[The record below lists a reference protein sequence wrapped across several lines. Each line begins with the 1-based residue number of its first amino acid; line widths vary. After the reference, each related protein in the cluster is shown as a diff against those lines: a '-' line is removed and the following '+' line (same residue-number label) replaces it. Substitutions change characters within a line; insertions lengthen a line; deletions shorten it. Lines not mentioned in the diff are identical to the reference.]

1 MNALVTGGGGFLGRA
16 IVEQLLARGDRVETL
31 SRGRYPELEAL
42 GVRCHQ
48 ADLAD
53 AEAVRAA
60 CAGQDT
66 VFHVA
71 ARVGQDGTRQQFW
84 EANVTGTE
92 HVIDACRAQGV
103 ARLVFTSSP
112 SVIFDGKDHR
122 GVDESYPY
130 PRHHLSRYGETKA
143 EAERRVL
150 AACDSRL
157 FTTALRP
164 HIVFGPRD
172 TSLLP
177 RLVERAKKGQ
187 LVRIGDGSNMI
198 DVCYVDNAAEAHLAA
213 AASPAA
219 AGKAYFI
226 TQGEPLRLW
235 PWIDE
240 LLAGLGLPPVKR
252 SVPFLAA
259 YALGAMVDTVHETL
273 RLRGEPRL
281 SRFIAAEMAHT
292 HYYDI
297 SAAQRDLGWQPRVTT
312 REGMTRLF
320 AWWKSRCQVSGVRCQ
335 GGAR

>member
-16 IVEQLLARGDRVETL
+16 IVEQLVARGDRVEIF
-31 SRGRYPELEAL
+31 SRGRYPELESM
-42 GVRCHQ
+42 GVPCRQ
-48 ADLAD
+48 GDLAD
-53 AEAVRAA
+53 EAAVRAA
-60 CAGQDT
+60 CVGKDT

-71 ARVGQDGTRQQFW
+71 ARVGQAGTQRDFW
-84 EANVTGTE
+84 QANVVGTD
-92 HVIDACRAQGV
+92 HVIEACRAQGV

-130 PRHHLSRYGETKA
+130 PSRHLSHYGETKA

-150 AACDSRL
+150 AACDSSL

-172 TSLLP
+172 SSLLP
-177 RLVERAKKGQ
+177 RLVERAKSGQ
-187 LVRIGDGSNMI
+187 LVRIGDGSNEI

-213 AASPAA
+213 ADSPAA

-226 TQGEPLRLW
+226 TQGEPVRLW

-240 LLAGLGLPPVKR
+240 LLVGLGLPPVKR

-259 YALGAMVDTVHETL
+259 FALGAAIDAVHETL

-281 SRFIAAEMAHT
+281 SRFIASELSHT
-292 HYYDI
+292 HFYDI
-297 SAAQRDLGWQPRVTT
+297 SAARRDLGWRPRVTT
-312 REGMTRLF
+312 REGMARLF
-320 AWWKSRCQVSGVRCQ
+320 AWWKGRGQ
-335 GGAR
+335 G